1 MFPVTVSL
9 PLSSAVSTE
18 NGPMIFRRKKSK
30 RKKMSKM
37 QESVRQLRSSVDL
50 DVAAFQGG
58 LRKVY
63 RYSKYVGLQL
73 IPGHYR
79 LLSHLIKSILD
90 I

>member
-1 MFPVTVSL
+1 
-9 PLSSAVSTE
+9 
-18 NGPMIFRRKKSK
+18 
-30 RKKMSKM
+30 MSKM

-73 IPGHYR
+73 IPGR
-79 LLSHLIKSILD
+79 TPR
-90 I
+90 